1 MIVPES
7 HQLAGSPTVL
17 ITGCS
22 RGIGLEFARQY
33 AAKGWQVIA
42 SCRTPESASELTA
55 AAANFPSMTL
65 ETLDVTQ
72 HQMID
77 ALAEKYVETPIDVL
91 INNAG
96 ISGGYEHQVF
106 GGIRYDRF
114 SDVFATNFMAPLKMA
129 EAFIDHVAAS
139 TQKKIMNISSMPSSI
154 GLSTGGQYIDR
165 PSKTSLNMVMHS
177 LSNEVAKRGIIVGL
191 LAPGLVDTDLTREL
205 DFPKISPENSVAM
218 LIELIDKFSPEQ
230 SGTLIQHTGET
241 LPW

>member
-1 MIVPES
+1 MIDFDLRGKAAIV
-7 HQLAGSPTVL
+7 
-17 ITGCS
+17 TGGS
-22 RGIGLEFARQY
+22 RGIGRA
-33 AAKGWQVIA
+33 IA
-42 SCRTPESASELTA
+42 L
-55 AAANFPSMTL
+55 
-65 ETLDVTQ
+65 
-72 HQMID
+72 
-77 ALAEKYVETPIDVL
+77 ALAEQGVDVAICGRTEKTLIQTAEEISAHGVRAWPIVADVSRLEEIQAFVAEATGEAGRVDIL

-96 ISGGYEHQVF
+96 ISGGYKHQVF
-106 GGIRYDRF
+106 GGIRYDHF

-129 EAFIDHVAAS
+129 EAFIEHVAAS

-177 LSNEVAKRGIIVGL
+177 LSKEVAKRGVIVGL

-218 LIELIDKFSPEQ
+218 LIELIEKFSPEQ

>member
-1 MIVPES
+1 MPES

-55 AAANFPSMTL
+55 AAANFPSMTI

-77 ALAEKYVETPIDVL
+77 ALAEKYLDTPVDVL

-96 ISGGYEHQVF
+96 ISGGYKHQVF
-106 GGIRYDRF
+106 GGIRYDHF
-114 SDVFATNFMAPLKMA
+114 SDVFATNFMAPLKMGR
-129 EAFIDHVAAS
+129 
-139 TQKKIMNISSMPSSI
+139 
-154 GLSTGGQYIDR
+154 GL
-165 PSKTSLNMVMHS
+165 H
-177 LSNEVAKRGIIVGL
+177 
-191 LAPGLVDTDLTREL
+191 
-205 DFPKISPENSVAM
+205 
-218 LIELIDKFSPEQ
+218 
-230 SGTLIQHTGET
+230 
-241 LPW
+241 

>member
-1 MIVPES
+1 MPEA
-7 HQLAGSPTVL
+7 QQAAGPPTVL

-42 SCRTPESASELTA
+42 SCRAPESASTLTA
-55 AAANFPSMTL
+55 VAAEYPGVII
-65 ETLDVTQ
+65 ETLDVTE
-72 HQMID
+72 HDMVD
-77 ALAEKYVETPIDVL
+77 ALARKYLDTPIDVL

-96 ISGGYEHQVF
+96 ISGGYENQVF
-106 GGIRYDRF
+106 GGIRYDHF
-114 SDVFATNFMAPLKMA
+114 SDVFATNFIAPLKMA
-129 EAFIDHVAAS
+129 ESFIEHVAAS
-139 TQKKIMNISSMPSSI
+139 NQKKIMNISSMPSSI

-165 PSKTSLNMVMHS
+165 PSKASLNMVMRS
-177 LSNEVAKRGIIVGL
+177 LSKDAAKRGIIIGL

-205 DFPKISPENSVAM
+205 DFPKISPKDSVALLID
-218 LIELIDKFSPEQ
+218 LIEEFSPEQ

>member
-1 MIVPES
+1 MPEA
-7 HQLAGSPTVL
+7 QQAGDPPTVL

-42 SCRTPESASELTA
+42 SCRAPESASALTTVA
-55 AAANFPSMTL
+55 AEYPGMII

-72 HQMID
+72 HDMVD
-77 ALAEKYVETPIDVL
+77 ALARKYLDTPIDVL

-96 ISGGYEHQVF
+96 ISGGYENQVF
-106 GGIRYDRF
+106 GEIRYDHF

-129 EAFIDHVAAS
+129 ESFIEHVAAS
-139 TQKKIMNISSMPSSI
+139 NQKKIMNISSMPSSI
-154 GLSTGGQYIDR
+154 SLSTGGQYIDR
-165 PSKTSLNMVMHS
+165 PSKASLNMVMRS
-177 LSNEVAKRGIIVGL
+177 LSKDAAKRGIIIGL

-205 DFPKISPENSVAM
+205 DFPKISPKDSVALLID
-218 LIELIDKFSPEQ
+218 LIEEFSPEQ

>member
-1 MIVPES
+1 VPES

-55 AAANFPSMTL
+55 AAANFPCMTI

-77 ALAEKYVETPIDVL
+77 TLAEKYLDTPIDVL

-96 ISGGYEHQVF
+96 ISGGYKHQIF
-106 GGIRYDRF
+106 GGIRYDHF

-129 EAFIDHVAAS
+129 EAFIEHVAAS

-177 LSNEVAKRGIIVGL
+177 LSKEVAKRGVIVGL

-218 LIELIDKFSPEQ
+218 LIELIERFSPEQ

>member
-1 MIVPES
+1 MPEA
-7 HQLAGSPTVL
+7 HQPAGPPTAL

-42 SCRTPESASELTA
+42 TCRTPESAFELTA
-55 AAANFPSMTL
+55 AVANFPGMTI
-65 ETLDVTQ
+65 EALDVTQ
-72 HQMID
+72 HEMID
-77 ALAEKYVETPIDVL
+77 ALAEKYRDTPIDVL

-106 GGIRYDRF
+106 GGIRYDHF

-129 EAFIDHVAAS
+129 EAFIEHVAAS

-154 GLSTGGQYIDR
+154 SLSTGGQYIDR

-177 LSNEVAKRGIIVGL
+177 LSKEVAKRGIIVGL
-191 LAPGLVDTDLTREL
+191 LALGLVDTDLTREL
-205 DFPKISPENSVAM
+205 DFPKISPESSVAL
-218 LIELIDKFSPEQ
+218 LIELIGKFSTEQ